1 MQKYRVGL
9 YTAPEAPDTT
19 SDLAALQEI
28 HEKSKPLV
36 LKTEA
41 LANKIFPGD
50 GKPIIQGNILR
61 TKFGKSILIVEF
73 RKRSK
78 ETTALSTLKQF
89 SFSVAFLAR
98 PWLHYTKL
106 EVQYSKIC
114 GLVHSKEWLLRF
126 DHSVRP
132 PQFLEVDVPNF
143 NIRAHNSFSFIFKRQ
158 CTPSCWKCSD
168 SWGSSSIICH
178 FYSSSK
184 GVDNRNRKPFGFE
197 HSLGSVQ
204 RYGAVLQS
212 QLVKDKTDDN
222 TAFEQFWVWIK
233 SYECSFQHCALSI
246 KYQSGPFWKTSWY
259 PNKGSSG
266 V

>member
-1 MQKYRVGL
+1 MAVSGTATSYSLPYYNAGFTGYPYPYYANPSGMQKYRVGL

-98 PWLHYTKL
+98 P
-106 EVQYSKIC
+106 
-114 GLVHSKEWLLRF
+114 
-126 DHSVRP
+126 
-132 PQFLEVDVPNF
+132 
-143 NIRAHNSFSFIFKRQ
+143 
-158 CTPSCWKCSD
+158 
-168 SWGSSSIICH
+168 
-178 FYSSSK
+178 
-184 GVDNRNRKPFGFE
+184 
-197 HSLGSVQ
+197 
-204 RYGAVLQS
+204 
-212 QLVKDKTDDN
+212 
-222 TAFEQFWVWIK
+222 
-233 SYECSFQHCALSI
+233 
-246 KYQSGPFWKTSWY
+246 
-259 PNKGSSG
+259 
-266 V
+266 